1 MHEMSEPT
9 RVFHLIKGLGRGG
22 AEMLLPA
29 GLRVGGGGFEY
40 AYGYFLPWKDALVGD
55 LRSLGAPVTCFGGR
69 SNAAILMKARA
80 VAKELERWRADVLHC
95 HLPVAG
101 IVGRIAG
108 RMAGGGGVPV
118 VYTEHN
124 KMERYHGLTRRAN
137 LLTWRWQQHAIAVS
151 ESVAESIRAHVPA
164 GVGGDG
170 GGVPLTTVEN
180 GVDTEQFDP
189 ATGGGADGVAVRQQF
204 DIPANA
210 PVVGTVSVFR
220 VQKRL
225 DHWLQAAARVVR
237 SVPNAHFL
245 LVGDGPLRGDVERWI
260 AAEDLTERVHLAGLQ
275 TEVRPYLAAMDV
287 YLMSSQFEG
296 LPIALLEAMA
306 MARPVVATAVGGI
319 PEVISDG
326 QNGLLVPAG
335 DAQQMAEASLRLLND
350 ASLRKSMGN
359 AARSTIC
366 ERFSIARMQRQLE
379 AIYRQVVAKHRG
391 EQA

>member
-1 MHEMSEPT
+1 MRRMKGEARLEIH
-9 RVFHLIKGLGRGG
+9 RVVHLIKGVGRGG

-29 GLRVGGGGFEY
+29 GLRVGGQGFEY
-40 AYGYFLPWKDALVGD
+40 AYGYFLPWKDALVDD
-55 LRSLGAPVTCFGGR
+55 LRSLDAPVTCFGGR
-69 SNAAILMKARA
+69 SNAAILLKARR
-80 VAKELERWRADVLHC
+80 VAKELTRWRADVLHC

-108 RMAGGGGVPV
+108 RMAGVPV

-151 ESVAESIRAHVPA
+151 ESVAESIRGHVSS
-164 GVGGDG
+164 GVATK
-170 GGVPLTTVEN
+170 VPLTTVEN

-189 ATGGGADGVAVRQQF
+189 APGGGADGAAVRQQF
-204 DIPANA
+204 GIPADA
-210 PVVGTVSVFR
+210 PVVGTVAVFR

-237 SVPNAHFL
+237 SVPEAHFL
-245 LVGDGPLRGDVERWI
+245 LVGDGPLRADVERWI
-260 AAEDLTERVHLAGLQ
+260 EAEGLGGRVHLAGLQ
-275 TEVRPYLAAMDV
+275 TEVRPYLAAMDA

-319 PEVISDG
+319 PEVIANG

-335 DAQQMAEASLRLLND
+335 DPMALGDAVVRVLGDAAMRQSFAEA
-350 ASLRKSMGN
+350 
-359 AARSTIC
+359 ARATVC

-379 AIYRQVVAKHRG
+379 DIYRQVIAEHRG
-391 EQA
+391 KT